1 MEVSVYYCQPNAFQG
16 IMLGGQIEVIE
27 DMDIKR
33 ALWQDGWEM
42 YYPKGVTD
50 LDNSVLRLRPQ
61 FLRGWTSLTNLELQL

>member
-1 MEVSVYYCQPNAFQG
+1 MF
-16 IMLGGQIEVIE
+16 GGQIEIIE

-50 LDNSVLRLRPQ
+50 PDNSVLRLRPQ
-61 FLRGWTSLTNLELQL
+61 FLRGWASLTHLELQLF